1 MASYAVIDLG
11 GTSIKH
17 SVMDENGAVLCSGS
31 IPTPH
36 QGQEATF
43 PALSGI
49 VQAYCQAYPIHGI
62 ALSIPG
68 AVDCNSGYVY
78 FAGAVKDIEHRSV
91 KEELAFLN
99 LPIELDNDAN
109 CAALAEK
116 WKGNARECLNFVCFT
131 AGTGIGGGIFINGD
145 IYRGRHG
152 LAGEFGLMTLRFD
165 QQLETIVNRYS
176 FSNLGSARS
185 LTDRFYSGTGK
196 QIDGAELFELA
207 NQGDHQAALELDRFY
222 DALAVG
228 TANIIHSLAPEKVLI
243 GGGISAQPA
252 VIREVQK
259 RVKRI
264 WPEAVQTSD
273 IDSCFFK
280 NDAGKTGALFHFL
293 TRQERMA

>member
-1 MASYAVIDLG
+1 MAFFAVIDLG

-17 SVMDENGAVLCSGS
+17 SVMDGNGIILHSGS
-31 IPTPH
+31 TPTPI

-43 PALSGI
+43 PVLSDI
-49 VQAYCQAYPIHGI
+49 IQAYQQEFDVEGV

-68 AVDCNSGYVY
+68 AVDCQSGYVY
-78 FAGAVKDIEHRSV
+78 YAGAVKDIEHQSI
-91 KEELAFLN
+91 KEKLSFLK

-116 WKGNARECLNFVCFT
+116 WKGNAQECQSFVCYT

-145 IYRGRHG
+145 MYRGKNG
-152 LAGEFGLMTLRFD
+152 LAGEFGLMTLGFD
-165 QQLETIVNRYS
+165 KHLETIIERYS

-185 LTDRFYSGTGK
+185 LTERYFHETGE
-196 QIDGAELFELA
+196 QVDGIELFGLMEQG
-207 NQGDHQAALELDRFY
+207 NQRAVVELDRFY

-243 GGGISAQPA
+243 GGGISAQPT
-252 VIREVQK
+252 VISEVKK
-259 RVKRI
+259 RVECI
-264 WPEAVQTSD
+264 WPEAVHTSE

-280 NDAGKTGALFHFL
+280 NDAGKIGALFHFL
-293 TRQERMA
+293 TQRGRMA